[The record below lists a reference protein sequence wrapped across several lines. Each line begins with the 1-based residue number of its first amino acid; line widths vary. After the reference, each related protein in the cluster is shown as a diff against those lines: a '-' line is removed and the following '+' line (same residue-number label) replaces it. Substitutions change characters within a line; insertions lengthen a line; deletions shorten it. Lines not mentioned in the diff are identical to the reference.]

1 MRSRQV
7 DYDCD
12 NTVET
17 WRLGDIVHS
26 TPTVVAAPAED
37 YDLIYRD
44 TTYAAYYAKYRHRR
58 HVVYVGGNDG
68 MIHAFNGGFFDGSL
82 NKFWKL
88 HDGSG
93 YSDPGSAPGIGTELW
108 AYVPKNLLPHLYWL
122 TDPTY
127 SHVYYAD
134 LKPKVFDA
142 RIYNPALPATDTHP
156 HGWATLMV
164 VGMRLGGG
172 PIKTDKD
179 HDGYYDSNS
188 DVEMSSAY
196 VILDITD
203 PESPPTLLAEITF
216 DDLGF
221 TTSYPAVIVMD
232 PTDTVN
238 ANDWYLVLGSGPTEL
253 PGATSDEVAK
263 IYTIDLKEL
272 ADGTPTLKD
281 QSGAAPTA
289 FASLDNN
296 AFVGDLAS
304 VDLDLRLI
312 INNDT
317 NPNNWD
323 GSGGN
328 TVLYDAKKP
337 ITGAPTVARD
347 RDGRIWVYFGTGRFL
362 IRDDIT
368 YVDQQY
374 YLGIKEPLDNNGD
387 FTWAK
392 ISEND
397 LLDVSDILVFEGGAV
412 KCLDGGGSQI
422 DCANITDTNGNG
434 KDDFYDIENIV
445 DTKDGWKLDFAGS
458 GERNLGQATLLGEIL
473 TFTTY
478 TPDTD
483 PCAFEG
489 TSDLYALY
497 FKTGTAFAES
507 IIGLGS
513 EVLDGKQE
521 VSRQISLGKGLT
533 VTPNIHVGRE
543 QGSKAFI
550 QTSTGAIEVVQQAN
564 PGVTKSGKASWREE
578 AD

>member
-1 MRSRQV
+1 
-7 DYDCD
+7 
-12 NTVET
+12 
-17 WRLGDIVHS
+17 
-26 TPTVVAAPAED
+26 
-37 YDLIYRD
+37 
-44 TTYAAYYAKYRHRR
+44 
-58 HVVYVGGNDG
+58 
-68 MIHAFNGGFFDGSL
+68 
-82 NKFWKL
+82 
-88 HDGSG
+88 
-93 YSDPGSAPGIGTELW
+93 
-108 AYVPKNLLPHLYWL
+108 
-122 TDPTY
+122 
-127 SHVYYAD
+127 
-134 LKPKVFDA
+134 
-142 RIYNPALPATDTHP
+142 
-156 HGWATLMV
+156 
-164 VGMRLGGG
+164 
-172 PIKTDKD
+172 
-179 HDGYYDSNS
+179 
-188 DVEMSSAY
+188 
-196 VILDITD
+196 
-203 PESPPTLLAEITF
+203 
-216 DDLGF
+216 
-221 TTSYPAVIVMD
+221 
-232 PTDTVN
+232 
-238 ANDWYLVLGSGPTEL
+238 
-253 PGATSDEVAK
+253 
-263 IYTIDLKEL
+263 
-272 ADGTPTLKD
+272 
-281 QSGAAPTA
+281 
-289 FASLDNN
+289 
-296 AFVGDLAS
+296 
-304 VDLDLRLI
+304 
-312 INNDT
+312 
-317 NPNNWD
+317 
-323 GSGGN
+323 
-328 TVLYDAKKP
+328 
-337 ITGAPTVARD
+337 
-347 RDGRIWVYFGTGRFL
+347 VYFGTGRFL